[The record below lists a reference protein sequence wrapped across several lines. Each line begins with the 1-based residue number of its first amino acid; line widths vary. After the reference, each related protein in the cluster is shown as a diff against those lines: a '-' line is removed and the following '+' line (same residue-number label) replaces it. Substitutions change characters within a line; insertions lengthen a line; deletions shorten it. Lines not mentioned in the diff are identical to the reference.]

1 MAPTSKLPKV
11 LVKTNILKLSRA
23 PQKSDKGHEFFSQ
36 LSKLRK

>member
-23 PQKSDKGHEFFSQ
+23 PQSQTRGMNFFPNFQ
-36 LSKLRK
+36 N